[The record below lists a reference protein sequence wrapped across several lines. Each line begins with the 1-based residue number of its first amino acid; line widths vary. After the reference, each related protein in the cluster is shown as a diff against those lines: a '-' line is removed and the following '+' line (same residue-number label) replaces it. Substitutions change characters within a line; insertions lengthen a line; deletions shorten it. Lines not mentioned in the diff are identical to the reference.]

1 MKLPALFLL
10 FASAAGAAPSNTES
24 HPSGCT
30 IHVADPLG
38 PVHLQAAPP
47 LEALIEL
54 ARSRHLCFAFE
65 NPGRDLLEPSVDL
78 TLDNASPR
86 SILDRFLQP
95 ARPYDITEDQG
106 VISLRPKQKRHAPTL
121 LDIVLPAFNA
131 PPTETL
137 EEASAALNVML
148 ILLRK
153 PKMISPGGG
162 IGLWPNDETIG
173 PIHEK
178 NKTIRDILDLTVSR
192 SNGASWMSGP
202 CNGAELKTGKPCWVT
217 AQYRHGGAGRRWR
230 LWPKI
235 AQKGLHETA
244 SVNVIDNVNN

>member
-38 PVHLQAAPP
+38 PVHLQAASP

-153 PKMISPGGG
+153 PKMISPAAASAYGPTTKPSAPSTRRTKPFATYSTSPSPAPTAPPGCPARATV
-162 IGLWPNDETIG
+162 PN
-173 PIHEK
+173 
-178 NKTIRDILDLTVSR
+178 SR
-192 SNGASWMSGP
+192 PASPAGSP
-202 CNGAELKTGKPCWVT
+202 RNT
-217 AQYRHGGAGRRWR
+217 ATAAPPSRR
-230 LWPKI
+230 
-235 AQKGLHETA
+235 
-244 SVNVIDNVNN
+244 